1 MPGSKDININ
11 MIVSVKGMLSNGVH
25 RQTTAKLWHRFY
37 SRGARGCEEST
48 GWHLFAEDLRKGA
61 PVRPRGKRVSKHNTA
76 KCQRE
81 YGEKQTLLH
90 CW

>member
-1 MPGSKDININ
+1 
-11 MIVSVKGMLSNGVH
+11 MLSNGVH

-61 PVRPRGKRVSKHNTA
+61 PVRPRGKSLKTQHSKVSERIRRKANPPA
-76 KCQRE
+76 
-81 YGEKQTLLH
+81 LLVGM
-90 CW
+90 